1 MPRNTPC
8 NYLGELYTAKI
19 RQIDMPENEYLVA
32 DCIEQEIE
40 VGDLVQF
47 HNGIDNYYTY
57 FIVDKFD
64 GVLYQSHTDAYHPEY
79 CKLIRKAS
87 EITAQDREKYL
98 GEKAEAKEPISLAD
112 YQAHKDREFEAKVR
126 EIIKK
131 VLKEE
136 AGE

>member
-1 MPRNTPC
+1 MLKGRQ
-8 NYLGELYTAKI
+8 LI
-19 RQIDMPENEYLVA
+19 RVIR
-32 DCIEQEIE
+32 
-40 VGDLVQF
+40 
-47 HNGIDNYYTY
+47 
-57 FIVDKFD
+57 
-64 GVLYQSHTDAYHPEY
+64 SHTGDEADLPTSVKL